1 MIALFE
7 ASFQYHSEHRSA
19 FGGDTSCSP
28 AMYAIG
34 FIGKCS
40 PAMHP
45 SFITHHAS
53 SRQANK
59 KERLPYGKRPWF
71 GGAEEDRT
79 PDLNT
84 ASVALSQLSYSPMR
98 PFRPTCVVVVE
109 VRRLELLTST
119 VRLSRSPS

>member
-1 MIALFE
+1 MRGLRLKLSALT
-7 ASFQYHSEHRSA
+7 SE
-19 FGGDTSCSP
+19 SP
-28 AMYAIG
+28 LRGAQRAPG
-34 FIGKCS
+34 VKNS
-40 PAMHP
+40 WSLVTP
-45 SFITHHAS
+45 T
-53 SRQANK
+53 K
-59 KERLPYGKRPWF
+59 KDACLTARVRWF

-98 PFRPTCVVVVE
+98 PPGRANVVVVE